1 MKKLKTGLKKQKG
14 FFTKIDFSHQGSKTQ
29 RENAPHF
36 FYFVPLSLGGYPF
49 FAAKQ

>member
-1 MKKLKTGLKKQKG
+1 LEGDEKVKNGVKKA
-14 FFTKIDFSHQGSKTQ
+14 Q